1 MNSALPLTPQ
11 QWPFKPRALTRVLPT
26 WPVQFFVSSP
36 VNLERPLLRVSA
48 KLLPKQARLP
58 SPEKELHLSL
68 TSKSYSLATHT
79 IPKDFPNP
87 AEAKGA

>member
-26 WPVQFFVSSP
+26 WPVQFSVSST

-68 TSKSYSLATHT
+68 TSKTYSLATHT